1 MLSQLAALLL
11 MFSPEQF
18 CEHFLL
24 DAEYLIKEL
33 GRIRQLALS
42 VPLTPDSYGPTNS
55 VVDAVWNLEE
65 RIRFLRGLDEAKS
78 NSKQLRAVRR
88 RKREG
93 DDTPEE
99 DSPAVSQPPQPDWNR
114 HQHELFNAEELSG
127 LRSAELS
134 RELREIQ
141 KTTPEPSRKEKRRAS
156 AINNDRSG
164 TDFSR
169 AGDLS
174 DAPAQ

>member
-1 MLSQLAALLL
+1 

-18 CEHFLL
+18 CERFLL

-65 RIRFLRGLDEAKS
+65 RIRFLRGLDEAKA

-93 DDTPEE
+93 DDTSEE
-99 DSPAVSQPPQPDWNR
+99 DSPAPSQTRHGGWNK
-114 HQHELFNAEELSG
+114 HQQELFDTEELSG

-141 KTTPEPSRKEKRRAS
+141 KTTPEPSRKEKRRTS
-156 AINNDRSG
+156 AVNEARLG
-164 TDFSR
+164 AGLSR
-169 AGDLS
+169 AGELS
-174 DAPAQ
+174 EARRRGPTT